1 MTKRS
6 ATATSAVPVTSESL
20 RKDSVMR
27 CVPYTASEGR
37 AVIHEHPDGLGQRR
51 RQDRCRGNVDQA
63 LDRRAGAR
71 AIDVDVVLLSSIRQ
85 DLNGGEIEYHIA
97 GAEVERQ
104 LANGNERAP
113 MVGRN
118 AVAEHALEM
127 CQGCIPDVV

>member
-51 RQDRCRGNVDQA
+51 RQDRSRGNVDQA

-71 AIDVDVVLLSSIRQ
+71 AIDVDVVFLSSIRQ
-85 DLNGGEIEYHIA
+85 DLNGGQIRTHIP
-97 GAEVERQ
+97 GAHAALH
-104 LANGNERAP
+104 LANGTEQP
-113 MVGRN
+113 
-118 AVAEHALEM
+118 
-127 CQGCIPDVV
+127 

>member
-71 AIDVDVVLLSSIRQ
+71 AIDVDVVLLSSIPQ
-85 DLNGGEIEYHIA
+85 DLNGGEITSHIPGPHA
-97 GAEVERQ
+97 QRQ
-104 LANGNERAP
+104 PAN
-113 MVGRN
+113 RN
-118 AVAEHALEM
+118 QPPPE
-127 CQGCIPDVV
+127 